1 MMKRPH
7 GQAEHYERSQLGS
20 PHCASRSPSNALS
33 GRQDEAEAYM
43 HQLRELDP
51 KLRIGNLSDRLPAIV
66 QAGYRTDME
75 EGLRKAGLPK

>member
-1 MMKRPH
+1 
-7 GQAEHYERSQLGS
+7 
-20 PHCASRSPSNALS
+20 
-33 GRQDEAEAYM
+33 M